1 MKESRIRLRPVALL
15 VFAVLVTIIGGMPA
29 REASAGRRAFS
40 TRAKECYYGSGVYSM
55 GACRG
60 GQRCVRG
67 VNDEDYW
74 QDDPSCDQ
82 TSTGTGGFRQV

>member
-1 MKESRIRLRPVALL
+1 MRKGNVRLRSLALLGFAGALAVLALIPDHAQARLRP
-15 VFAVLVTIIGGMPA
+15 A
-29 REASAGRRAFS
+29 RMS
-40 TRAKECYYGSGVYSM
+40 KECYYGGGVYSL

-74 QDDPSCDQ
+74 EDDSRC
-82 TSTGTGGFRQV
+82 STPGGGPLPV